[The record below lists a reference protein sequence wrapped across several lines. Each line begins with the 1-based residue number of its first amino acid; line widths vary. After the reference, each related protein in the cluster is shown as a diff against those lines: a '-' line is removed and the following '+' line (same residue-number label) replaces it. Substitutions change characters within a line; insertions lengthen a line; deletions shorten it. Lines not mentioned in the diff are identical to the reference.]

1 MPASRRSSTEQTG
14 AWGHQGLQ
22 RGDQEHRPESDYDPL
37 HRQAGRGER
46 LRPAK
51 VINAEGEFQAAECL
65 RDAARTIATE
75 PGAMQLR
82 YLATLAEISSD
93 RSNTIVFP
101 FPTELRQILDSATAR
116 AGSSS
121 GA

>member
-1 MPASRRSSTEQTG
+1 MKSMPRLLNSS
-14 AWGHQGLQ
+14 
-22 RGDQEHRPESDYDPL
+22 
-37 HRQAGRGER
+37 
-46 LRPAK
+46 
-51 VINAEGEFQAAECL
+51 
-65 RDAARTIATE
+65 E

-101 FPTELRQILDSATAR
+101 FPTELRQILDFAMAR